1 MEPYKIYIRPGIVL
15 AVPGVV
21 YPGCFDRRVFTYV
34 DPDIDCGAAL
44 QDGIPENLISCTEG
58 GRPPLFC
65 FWPGWFESFNVYFC
79 LHFLTYNQI

>member
-34 DPDIDCGAAL
+34 DPDSDCGAAL

-58 GRPPLFC
+58 AKAPSFLFLA
-65 FWPGWFESFNVYFC
+65 GMV
-79 LHFLTYNQI
+79 

>member
-34 DPDIDCGAAL
+34 DPDSDCGAAL
-44 QDGIPENLISCTEG
+44 QNGIPENLIICTEG
-58 GRPPLFC
+58 AKAPLF
-65 FWPGWFESFNVYFC
+65 FVFGRIGLNHSMYIFVFTF
-79 LHFLTYNQI
+79 